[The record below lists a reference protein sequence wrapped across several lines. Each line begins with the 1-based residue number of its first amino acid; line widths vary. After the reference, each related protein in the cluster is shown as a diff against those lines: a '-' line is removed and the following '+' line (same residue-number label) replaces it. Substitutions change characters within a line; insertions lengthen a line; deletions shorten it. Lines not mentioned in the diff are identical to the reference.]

1 MRAITLQMTA
11 FGPYHK
17 PQTIDFRELGA
28 ESIFLITG
36 PTGAGKTTIFDAI
49 CYSLYG
55 RASGSDRDQ
64 DSLRSHFAAPGEI
77 TEVRYCFSLRG
88 TEYEVIRY
96 PKQQKKKERGEGFT
110 DDPARA
116 EFYEWK
122 DGEKSL
128 ITSRI
133 KEVNEVIEEKIGL
146 DYEQFRKMI
155 MIPQG
160 EFRKLISENSK
171 DREEILQRIFRTY
184 FYERMTETLKDEAK
198 QLKES
203 LQQTEWKEQQQI
215 SKIEWRSQEPS
226 ETDSVPDVM
235 KKLQLELDAMDLSV
249 TNSEKELIN
258 HKQIWQERQKQLYEA
273 KQLLATFDHLEQ
285 ALKQDQQLQQKQ
297 PEMKQKQVRLQEMER
312 ASRLVPYE
320 QQLAARKDE
329 WQRQVRQQHETKTK
343 KDQLEKQFETTK
355 SSYMKAKELEP
366 QRQKQQEQLQLQK
379 QQLEQLQTYELRK
392 QELNSIQKK
401 LEEKQQ
407 QINKLKDA
415 QTERKN
421 KQLALEKDISR
432 ESAIIQAY
440 YEEQRE
446 LEKMEQQL
454 TEIARLKDAFRQLQE
469 MRTSYQQAVQRLQ
482 EQEKNVQQLRQEI
495 KEMEEAQAAHHAAH
509 LAQQLTDGEPCPVC
523 GATEH
528 PSPAHTSVHVQS
540 FELLKQKRALLE
552 NAQRAYDDVQK
563 HYVEAKSN
571 GQAIRQVTDEL
582 AQSVLGDSAYD
593 QSKIDELTE
602 ETHKHK
608 EKIASS
614 LQQKQKERKHI
625 DQLKQTLVQIKQTFE
640 QEEKTAEEL
649 QTTIRSLEES
659 CHHMEAEV
667 RLQRK
672 QLPDVLPDPSDWELS
687 IKQAETALQTAISEW
702 EALQH
707 NYEEIS
713 KSREQIAAALEST
726 AKFTSDLE
734 QTYRQQEKEYLA
746 KLEDAGF
753 ANTEAF
759 LTAKGTD
766 RDMRTLQEELERYD
780 QQRRSLSERI
790 AELQTQ
796 TDQRERPNLTV
807 YEQNVT
813 EAEQVF
819 EANNTKL
826 NAARSYVSQHNLIKN
841 SLLALQ
847 EEAADQKI
855 RYYDI
860 GELANLAKG
869 DNSLRLSFERYVLT
883 SFLDE
888 IILQANIRLEEMTD
902 HRYQL
907 KRSGQIAKRG
917 AQSGLDLEVI
927 DHHTGQERPVKTLSG
942 GEGFKAALSL
952 ALGMSDVV
960 QAHAGGVELETLFID
975 EGFGTLD
982 EVSLEQAIDSLKGL
996 QASNRVLGIIS
1007 HVPQLK
1013 EEIHAKLQ
1021 IDSSPTGSAAK
1032 FIFQ

>member
-1 MRAITLQMTA
+1 MRAITLNMTA

-64 DSLRSHFAAPGEI
+64 DSLRSHFAAPGET
-77 TEVRYCFSLRG
+77 TEVRYRFALRG

-96 PKQQKKKERGEGFT
+96 PKQQKKKERGDGFT

-122 DGEKSL
+122 DGEQVL

-133 KEVNEVIEEKIGL
+133 KEVNEAIEEKIGL

-171 DREEILQRIFRTY
+171 EREEILQRIFRTY
-184 FYERMTETLKDEAK
+184 FYERMTDALKDEAK

-215 SKIEWRSQEPS
+215 SKIEWRTQEPA
-226 ETDSVPDVM
+226 EADSVPETM
-235 KKLQLELDAMDLSV
+235 QKLQ
-249 TNSEKELIN
+249 KELEAITEAVTLGEQELIQ
-258 HKQIWQERQKQLYEA
+258 HKNIWQERQQQYYEA
-273 KQLLATFDHLEQ
+273 KQLLDTFKQLEQ
-285 ALKQDQQLQQKQ
+285 ALVQKEQLEQKL
-297 PEMKQKQVRLQEMER
+297 PDMKQKQQRLQDMER
-312 ASRLVPYE
+312 ANRLVPYE
-320 QQLAARKDE
+320 QQLVTRKQE
-329 WQRQVRQQHETKTK
+329 WQRQAKAQQETKER
-343 KDQLEKQFETTK
+343 KDLLEQQYTAIS
-355 SSYMKAKELEP
+355 SSYTKAKELEP
-366 QRQKQQEQLQLQK
+366 QRKSRQEQLLLQK
-379 QQLEQLQTYELRK
+379 QQLEKWKEYEK
-392 QELNSIQKK
+392 QKLELTRIQKMLEDKQQRLHKLKESHTEKKSQQNK
-401 LEEKQQ
+401 LEQDLSQE
-407 QINKLKDA
+407 A
-415 QTERKN
+415 
-421 KQLALEKDISR
+421 AL
-432 ESAIIQAY
+432 IQAF
-440 YEEQRE
+440 YEEQGI
-446 LEKMEQQL
+446 LEKLERQL
-454 TEIARLKDAFRQLQE
+454 EEAARLKDAFSQLQE
-469 MRTSYQQAVQRLQ
+469 MRTVYQQTKQLLQ
-482 EQEKNVQQLRQEI
+482 EKENNVQQLRRDI
-495 KEMEEAQAAHHAAH
+495 AEMEEAQAAHHAAH
-509 LAQQLTDGEPCPVC
+509 LAGQLASGEPCPVC
-523 GATEH
+523 GSTEH
-528 PSPAHTSVHVQS
+528 PSLAQTTTHIQS
-540 FELLKQKRALLE
+540 FEMLKQKRMMLE
-552 NAQRAYDDVQK
+552 DAQRAYDEVQK
-563 HYVEAKSN
+563 KYVEAKSN

-582 AQSVLGDSAYD
+582 YRNITGEASYD
-593 QSKIDELTE
+593 QAKLDGLKQDIQTKKDQT
-602 ETHKHK
+602 T
-608 EKIASS
+608 SS
-614 LQQKQKERKHI
+614 LRAKQAERK
-625 DQLKQTLVQIKQTFE
+625 QLEQKRQTLEQLKQTFE
-640 QEEKTAEEL
+640 QEQKAAEEL
-649 QTTIRSLEES
+649 QNDLRTLEETYTRA
-659 CHHMEAEV
+659 EAEISY
-667 RLQRK
+667 QRK
-672 QLPDVLPDPSDWELS
+672 QLPEVLQDHSEWEHQ
-687 IKQAETALQTAISEW
+687 IKQEEAAIEAAINEW

-707 NYEEIS
+707 QFEEIS
-713 KSREQIAAALEST
+713 RSRQQIAAALEST
-726 AKFTSDLE
+726 AKFTADLE
-734 QTYRQQEKEYLA
+734 QTYFREEKNFLA
-746 KLEDAGF
+746 KLEEAGF
-753 ANTEAF
+753 SDTESFKKASGSE
-759 LTAKGTD
+759 LDVRK
-766 RDMRTLQEELERYD
+766 LQEELEQHE
-780 QQRRSLSERI
+780 QQRRSVSEQIESLLKR
-790 AELQTQ
+790 
-796 TDQRERPNLTV
+796 TDKKEKPDLNLF
-807 YEQNVT
+807 EQAVI
-813 EAEQVF
+813 EAEKVF
-819 EANNTKL
+819 EA
-826 NAARSYVSQHNLIKN
+826 KN
-841 SLLALQ
+841 SSLNMAKSYASHHEDIKTSLLRLQ
-847 EEAADQKI
+847 EEAAEQKTQ
-855 RYYDI
+855 YYDI

-1013 EEIHAKLQ
+1013 EEIHTKLQ
-1021 IDSSPTGSAAK
+1021 IDTSPTGSSAK

>member
-1 MRAITLQMTA
+1 MRAITLNMTA

-64 DSLRSHFAAPGEI
+64 DSLRSHFAAPGET
-77 TEVRYCFSLRG
+77 TEVRYRFALRG

-96 PKQQKKKERGEGFT
+96 PKQQKKKERGDGFT

-122 DGEKSL
+122 DGKQVL

-133 KEVNEVIEEKIGL
+133 KEVNEAIEEKIGL

-171 DREEILQRIFRTY
+171 EREEILQRIFRTY
-184 FYERMTETLKDEAK
+184 FYERMTDALKDEAK

-203 LQQTEWKEQQQI
+203 LQQTEWKEHQQI
-215 SKIEWRSQEPS
+215 SKIEWRTQEPA
-226 ETDSVPDVM
+226 ETDSVPETM
-235 KKLQLELDAMDLSV
+235 QKLQIELDAITEAVSQG
-249 TNSEKELIN
+249 EKELIQ
-258 HKQIWQERQKQLYEA
+258 HKNIWQERQQQYYEA
-273 KQLLATFDHLEQ
+273 KQLLDTFKQLEQ
-285 ALKQDQQLQQKQ
+285 ALVQKEQLEQKL
-297 PEMKQKQVRLQEMER
+297 PDIKQKQQRLQDMER
-312 ASRLVPYE
+312 ANRLVPYE
-320 QQLAARKDE
+320 QQLVTRKQE
-329 WQRQVRQQHETKTK
+329 WQRQAKAQQETKER
-343 KDQLEKQFETTK
+343 KDLLEQQYTAIS
-355 SSYMKAKELEP
+355 SSYTKAKELEP
-366 QRQKQQEQLQLQK
+366 QRKSRQEQLQLQK
-379 QQLEQLQTYELRK
+379 QQLEKWKEYEK
-392 QELNSIQKK
+392 QKLELTRIQKMLEDKQRRLHKLKESHTEKKSQQNK
-401 LEEKQQ
+401 LEQDLTQE
-407 QINKLKDA
+407 A
-415 QTERKN
+415 
-421 KQLALEKDISR
+421 AL
-432 ESAIIQAY
+432 IQAF
-440 YEEQRE
+440 YEEQGI
-446 LEKMEQQL
+446 LEKLERQL
-454 TEIARLKDAFRQLQE
+454 EEAARLKNAFNQLQE
-469 MRTSYQQAVQRLQ
+469 MRTVYQQTKQLLQ
-482 EQEKNVQQLRQEI
+482 EKENIVQQLRRDI
-495 KEMEEAQAAHHAAH
+495 AEMEEAQAAHHAAH
-509 LAQQLTDGEPCPVC
+509 LAGQLASGEPCPVC
-523 GATEH
+523 GSTEH
-528 PSPAHTSVHVQS
+528 PSPAQTTTHIQS
-540 FELLKQKRALLE
+540 FEMLKQKRMMLE
-552 NAQRAYDDVQK
+552 DAQRAYDEVQK
-563 HYVEAKSN
+563 KYVEAKSN

-582 AQSVLGDSAYD
+582 YRNITGEASYD
-593 QSKIDELTE
+593 QAKLDGLKQDIQTKKDQT
-602 ETHKHK
+602 T
-608 EKIASS
+608 SS
-614 LQQKQKERKHI
+614 LRAKQAERK
-625 DQLKQTLVQIKQTFE
+625 QLEQKRQTLEQLKQTFE
-640 QEEKTAEEL
+640 QEQKAAEEL
-649 QTTIRSLEES
+649 QNDLRTLEETYTRA
-659 CHHMEAEV
+659 EAEISY
-667 RLQRK
+667 QRK
-672 QLPDVLPDPSDWELS
+672 QLPEVLQDHSEWEHQ
-687 IKQAETALQTAISEW
+687 IKQEEAAIEAAINEW

-707 NYEEIS
+707 QFEEIS
-713 KSREQIAAALEST
+713 RSRQQIAAALEST
-726 AKFTSDLE
+726 AKFTADLE
-734 QTYRQQEKEYLA
+734 QTYFREEKNFLA
-746 KLEDAGF
+746 KLEEAGF
-753 ANTEAF
+753 SD
-759 LTAKGTD
+759 TD
-766 RDMRTLQEELERYD
+766 SFKKASGSELDVRKLQEELEQHE
-780 QQRRSLSERI
+780 QQRRSVSEQIESLLKR
-790 AELQTQ
+790 
-796 TDQRERPNLTV
+796 TDKKEKPDLNLF
-807 YEQNVT
+807 EQAVI
-813 EAEQVF
+813 EAEKVF
-819 EANNTKL
+819 EA
-826 NAARSYVSQHNLIKN
+826 KN
-841 SLLALQ
+841 SSLNMAKTYASHHEDIKTSLLRLQ
-847 EEAADQKI
+847 EEAAEQKTQ
-855 RYYDI
+855 YYDI

-1013 EEIHAKLQ
+1013 EEIHTKLQ
-1021 IDSSPTGSAAK
+1021 IDTSPTGSSAK

>member
-1 MRAITLQMTA
+1 MRAITLNMTA

-64 DSLRSHFAAPGEI
+64 DSLRSHFAAPGET
-77 TEVRYCFSLRG
+77 TEVRYRFALRG

-96 PKQQKKKERGEGFT
+96 PKQQKKKERGDGFT

-122 DGEKSL
+122 DGEQVL

-171 DREEILQRIFRTY
+171 EREEILQRIFRTY
-184 FYERMTETLKDEAK
+184 FYERMTEALKDEARE
-198 QLKES
+198 LKES

-215 SKIEWRSQEPS
+215 SKIEWRTQEPA
-226 ETDSVPDVM
+226 ETDSVPETM
-235 KKLQLELDAMDLSV
+235 KKLQVELEAIRAAV
-249 TNSEKELIN
+249 EQGERELLK
-258 HKQIWQERQKQLYEA
+258 HKNIWQQCQQQYYEA
-273 KQLLATFDHLEQ
+273 KQLLDIFRQLEQ
-285 ALKQDQQLQQKQ
+285 ALVQKEQLEQKQ
-297 PEMKQKQVRLQEMER
+297 PVIKQKQQQLRNMER
-312 ASRLVPYE
+312 ANRLVPYE
-320 QQLAARKDE
+320 QQLATRKQE
-329 WQRQVRQQHETKTK
+329 WQRQAKAQQETKERK
-343 KDQLEKQFETTK
+343 NVLEQQYSTIS
-355 SSYMKAKELEP
+355 SSYAKAKELEP
-366 QRQKQQEQLQLQK
+366 QRKSRQEQLQLQK
-379 QQLEQLQTYELRK
+379 QQLEQWKEYEKRK
-392 QELNSIQKK
+392 LEVTRIQKTLEDK
-401 LEEKQQ
+401 QQRLHTLKETYTNKKSQHNELEQDLSKEAALIQAFYEDQGILEKLDRQLEE
-407 QINKLKDA
+407 A
-415 QTERKN
+415 
-421 KQLALEKDISR
+421 
-432 ESAIIQAY
+432 
-440 YEEQRE
+440 
-446 LEKMEQQL
+446 
-454 TEIARLKDAFRQLQE
+454 ARLKDAFRQLQE
-469 MRTSYQQAVQRLQ
+469 MRTVYQQTKQQLQ
-482 EQEKNVQQLRQEI
+482 EKEKNVQQLRMEI
-495 KEMEEAQAAHHAAH
+495 TEMEEAQAAHHAAH
-509 LAQQLTDGEPCPVC
+509 LAGQLTSGEPCPVC
-523 GATEH
+523 GSTEH
-528 PSPAHTSVHVQS
+528 PSPAQTSTHIQS
-540 FELLKQKRALLE
+540 FEMLKQKRMILE
-552 NAQRAYDDVQK
+552 NAQRAYDEVQK
-563 HYVEAKSN
+563 KYVEAKSN

-582 AQSVLGDSAYD
+582 YRNITGESGYD
-593 QSKIDELTE
+593 QTKLDELKQDIQT
-602 ETHKHK
+602 KK
-608 EKIASS
+608 DKITASLRS
-614 LQQKQKERKHI
+614 KQAERKQLEQKKQTLE
-625 DQLKQTLVQIKQTFE
+625 QLKQTLE
-640 QEEKTAEEL
+640 QEQKAAEEL
-649 QTTIRSLEES
+649 QNDLRTLEETYTRA
-659 CHHMEAEV
+659 EAEISY
-667 RLQRK
+667 QRK
-672 QLPDVLPDPSDWELS
+672 QLPEVLQDRFEWEQQ
-687 IKQAETALQTAISEW
+687 IKQEEAAIETAISEW

-707 NYEEIS
+707 QFEEIS
-713 KSREQIAAALEST
+713 RSRQQIAAALEST
-726 AKFTSDLE
+726 AKFTADLE
-734 QTYRQQEKEYLA
+734 QTYFQEEKAFLA
-746 KLEDAGF
+746 KLEEAGF
-753 ANTEAF
+753 SDVEAF
-759 LTAKGTD
+759 RRASGSEMEVRK
-766 RDMRTLQEELERYD
+766 LQEELEQHG
-780 QQRRSLSERI
+780 QQRRIVTEQVESLRK
-790 AELQTQ
+790 Q
-796 TDQRERPNLTV
+796 TDQKEKPDLILF
-807 YEQNVT
+807 EQAVR
-813 EAEQVF
+813 EAEQIF
-819 EANNTKL
+819 EAKNSSL
-826 NAARSYVSQHNLIKN
+826 NISRSYAAHHEDIMTSLIR
-841 SLLALQ
+841 LQ
-847 EEAADQKI
+847 EEAADQKMQ
-855 RYYDI
+855 YYDI
-860 GELANLAKG
+860 GELANLARG

-1013 EEIHAKLQ
+1013 EEIHTKLQ
-1021 IDSSPTGSAAK
+1021 IDTSPTGSSAK

>member
-1 MRAITLQMTA
+1 MRAITLNMTA

-64 DSLRSHFAAPGEI
+64 DSLRSHFAAPGET
-77 TEVRYCFSLRG
+77 TEVRYRFALRG

-96 PKQQKKKERGEGFT
+96 PKQQKKKERGDGFT

-122 DGEKSL
+122 DGKQLL

-133 KEVNEVIEEKIGL
+133 KEVNEAIEEKIGL

-171 DREEILQRIFRTY
+171 EREEILQRIFRTY
-184 FYERMTETLKDEAK
+184 FYERMTDALKDEAK

-215 SKIEWRSQEPS
+215 SKIEWRTQEPA
-226 ETDSVPDVM
+226 ETDSVPETM
-235 KKLQLELDAMDLSV
+235 QKLQIELDAITEAVSQG
-249 TNSEKELIN
+249 EQELIQ
-258 HKQIWQERQKQLYEA
+258 HKNIWQERQQQYYEA
-273 KQLLATFDHLEQ
+273 KQLLDTFKQLEQ
-285 ALKQDQQLQQKQ
+285 ALVQKEQLEQKL
-297 PEMKQKQVRLQEMER
+297 PDMKQKQQRLQDMER
-312 ASRLVPYE
+312 ANRLVPYE
-320 QQLAARKDE
+320 QQLVTRKQE
-329 WQRQVRQQHETKTK
+329 WQRQAKVQQETKER
-343 KDQLEKQFETTK
+343 KDLLEQQYTAIS
-355 SSYMKAKELEP
+355 SSYTKAKELEP
-366 QRQKQQEQLQLQK
+366 QRKKRQEQLQLQK
-379 QQLEQLQTYELRK
+379 QQLEKWKEYEK
-392 QELNSIQKK
+392 QKLELTRIQKMLEDKQRRLHMLKESHTEKKSQQNK
-401 LEEKQQ
+401 LEQDLSQE
-407 QINKLKDA
+407 A
-415 QTERKN
+415 
-421 KQLALEKDISR
+421 AL
-432 ESAIIQAY
+432 IQAF
-440 YEEQRE
+440 YEEQGI
-446 LEKMEQQL
+446 LEKLERQL
-454 TEIARLKDAFRQLQE
+454 EEAARLKNAFSQLQE
-469 MRTSYQQAVQRLQ
+469 MRTVYQQTKQLLQ
-482 EQEKNVQQLRQEI
+482 EKENIVQQLRRDI
-495 KEMEEAQAAHHAAH
+495 AEMEEAQAAHHAAH
-509 LAQQLTDGEPCPVC
+509 LAGQLAFGEPCPVC
-523 GATEH
+523 GSTEH
-528 PSPAHTSVHVQS
+528 PSPAQTTTHIQS
-540 FELLKQKRALLE
+540 FEMLKQKRMMLE
-552 NAQRAYDDVQK
+552 DAQRAYDEVQK
-563 HYVEAKSN
+563 KYVEAKSN

-582 AQSVLGDSAYD
+582 YRNITGEASYD
-593 QSKIDELTE
+593 QAKLDGLKQNIQTKKDQT
-602 ETHKHK
+602 T
-608 EKIASS
+608 SS
-614 LQQKQKERKHI
+614 LRAKQAERK
-625 DQLKQTLVQIKQTFE
+625 QLEQKRQTLEQLKQTFE
-640 QEEKTAEEL
+640 QEQKAAEEL
-649 QTTIRSLEES
+649 QNDLRTLEETYTRA
-659 CHHMEAEV
+659 EAEISY
-667 RLQRK
+667 QRK
-672 QLPDVLPDPSDWELS
+672 QLPEVLQDHSEWEHQ
-687 IKQAETALQTAISEW
+687 IKQEEAAIEAAINEW

-707 NYEEIS
+707 QFEEIS
-713 KSREQIAAALEST
+713 RSRQQIAAALEST
-726 AKFTSDLE
+726 AKFTADLE
-734 QTYRQQEKEYLA
+734 QTYFREEKNFLA
-746 KLEDAGF
+746 KLEEAGF
-753 ANTEAF
+753 SDTESFKKASGSE
-759 LTAKGTD
+759 LDVRK
-766 RDMRTLQEELERYD
+766 LQEELEQHE
-780 QQRRSLSERI
+780 QQRRSVSEQIESLLKR
-790 AELQTQ
+790 
-796 TDQRERPNLTV
+796 TDKKEKPDLNLF
-807 YEQNVT
+807 EQAVI
-813 EAEQVF
+813 EAEKVF
-819 EANNTKL
+819 EA
-826 NAARSYVSQHNLIKN
+826 KN
-841 SLLALQ
+841 SSLNMAKSYASHHEDIKTSLLRLQ
-847 EEAADQKI
+847 EEAAEQKTQ
-855 RYYDI
+855 YYDI

-1013 EEIHAKLQ
+1013 EEIHTKLQ
-1021 IDSSPTGSAAK
+1021 IDTSPTGSSAK

>member
-64 DSLRSHFAAPGEI
+64 DSLRSHFAAPGET
-77 TEVRYCFSLRG
+77 TEVRYRFALRG
-88 TEYEVIRY
+88 TEYEIIRY

-122 DGEKSL
+122 DGEKIL
-128 ITSRI
+128 ISSRI
-133 KEVNEVIEEKIGL
+133 KEVNEAIEERIGL

-171 DREEILQRIFRTY
+171 EREEILQRIFRTY
-184 FYERMTETLKDEAK
+184 FYERMTEALKDEAK
-198 QLKES
+198 QLKEN

-215 SKIEWRSQEPS
+215 GKIEWRTQAPAEA
-226 ETDSVPDVM
+226 DSVPETM
-235 KKLQLELDAMDLSV
+235 KKLQLELEAV
-249 TNSEKELIN
+249 AAVITEGEQELVK
-258 HKQIWQERQKQLYEA
+258 HKKIWLERQQQYYEA
-273 KQLLATFDHLEQ
+273 KQLLDTFEQLERALLQKEQLEQ
-285 ALKQDQQLQQKQ
+285 RLPAIERKKQQL
-297 PEMKQKQVRLQEMER
+297 MNMER

-320 QQLAARKDE
+320 QQLAARKQE
-329 WQRQVRQQHETKTK
+329 WQRQTKEQQ
-343 KDQLEKQFETTK
+343 EKQERKESIEQQFIAIE
-355 SSYMKAKELEP
+355 SSYRQAKEQEP
-366 QRQKQQEQLQLQK
+366 QRLKRQEQLQLEK
-379 QQLEQLQTYELRK
+379 QQLAQWKEYEKRK
-392 QELNSIQKK
+392 LELDRIQKALEDKRQRLLKLKETHAEKKNRQSELEQEISGEAVLIQAFFEEQGVLEK
-401 LEEKQQ
+401 LE
-407 QINKLKDA
+407 
-415 QTERKN
+415 R
-421 KQLALEKDISR
+421 QL
-432 ESAIIQAY
+432 
-440 YEEQRE
+440 EEA
-446 LEKMEQQL
+446 
-454 TEIARLKDAFRQLQE
+454 ARLKDSFRQLLE
-469 MRTSYQQAVQRLQ
+469 MRTVYQQTKQRLQ
-482 EQEKNVQQLRQEI
+482 EKENDVHKLRQEI
-495 KEMEEAQAAHHAAH
+495 SELEEAQTAHHAAH
-509 LAQQLTDGEPCPVC
+509 LAGQLTAGEPCPVC
-523 GATEH
+523 GSTNH
-528 PSPAHTSVHVQS
+528 PSPAQTSAHVQS
-540 FELLKQKRALLE
+540 FELLKQKRMKLDDT
-552 NAQRAYDDVQK
+552 QRAYDEVQRK
-563 HYVEAKSN
+563 YVEAKSN

-582 AQSVLGDSAYD
+582 YRNITGEASFD
-593 QSKIDELTE
+593 QTKLKELE
-602 ETHKHK
+602 
-608 EKIASS
+608 ASIRAERDKTAAS
-614 LQQKQKERKHI
+614 LQTKQAERKQI
-625 DQLKQTLVQIKQTFE
+625 EQKKQTLDRLKQTLVQ
-640 QEEKTAEEL
+640 EEEAAEDLQSEL
-649 QTTIRSLEES
+649 RTLEETY
-659 CHHMEAEV
+659 HRTEAEV
-667 RLQRK
+667 SYQRK
-672 QLPDVLPDPSDWELS
+672 QLPAELPDHDKWERK
-687 IKQAETALQTAISEW
+687 IKQEEAAIEAAFREW
-702 EALQH
+702 EGLQH
-707 NYEEIS
+707 QYEEIS
-713 KSREQIAAALEST
+713 RSKEQIAAAFEST
-726 AKFTSDLE
+726 AKFTADLE
-734 QTYRQQEKEYLA
+734 QTYRQEEQAFLV
-746 KLEDAGF
+746 KLEEAGF
-753 ANTEAF
+753 ADTEAYRMARGSEDE
-759 LTAKGTD
+759 LRAIK
-766 RDMRTLQEELERYD
+766 EEVEQHA
-780 QQRRSLSERI
+780 QQRRSV
-790 AELQTQ
+790 AEQIETLRKQ
-796 TDQRERPNLTV
+796 TDQRQKPDLAV
-807 YEQNVT
+807 FEQAVT
-813 EAEQVF
+813 DAEQIF
-819 EANNTKL
+819 EA
-826 NAARSYVSQHNLIKN
+826 KN
-841 SLLALQ
+841 SRLNEAKSYASHHEAIMASLKQLQ
-847 EEAADQKI
+847 EEAADQKAQ
-855 RYYDI
+855 YYDI

-1013 EEIHAKLQ
+1013 EEIHTKLQ
-1021 IDSSPTGSAAK
+1021 IETTPTGSSAK

>member
-1 MRAITLQMTA
+1 MRAITLNMTA

-64 DSLRSHFAAPGEI
+64 DSLRSHFAAPGET
-77 TEVRYCFSLRG
+77 TEVRYRFALRG

-96 PKQQKKKERGEGFT
+96 PKQQKKKERGDGFT

-122 DGEKSL
+122 DGKQVL

-133 KEVNEVIEEKIGL
+133 KEVNEAIEEKIGL

-171 DREEILQRIFRTY
+171 EREEILQRIFRTY
-184 FYERMTETLKDEAK
+184 FYERMTDALKDEAK

-215 SKIEWRSQEPS
+215 SKIEWRTQEPA
-226 ETDSVPDVM
+226 ETDSVPETM
-235 KKLQLELDAMDLSV
+235 QKLQIELDAITEAVSQGEL
-249 TNSEKELIN
+249 ELIQ
-258 HKQIWQERQKQLYEA
+258 HKNIWQERQQQYYEA
-273 KQLLATFDHLEQ
+273 KQLLDTFKQLEQ
-285 ALKQDQQLQQKQ
+285 ALVQKEQLEQKL
-297 PEMKQKQVRLQEMER
+297 PDIKQKQQRLQDMER
-312 ASRLVPYE
+312 ANRLVPYE
-320 QQLAARKDE
+320 QQLVTRKQE
-329 WQRQVRQQHETKTK
+329 WQRQAKAQQETKER
-343 KDQLEKQFETTK
+343 KDLLEKQYTAIS
-355 SSYMKAKELEP
+355 SSYTKAKELEP
-366 QRQKQQEQLQLQK
+366 QRKSRQEQLQLQK
-379 QQLEQLQTYELRK
+379 QQLEKWKEYEK
-392 QELNSIQKK
+392 QKLELTRIQKMLEDKQRRLHMLKESHTEKKSQQNK
-401 LEEKQQ
+401 LEQDLSQEAV
-407 QINKLKDA
+407 L
-415 QTERKN
+415 
-421 KQLALEKDISR
+421 
-432 ESAIIQAY
+432 IQAF
-440 YEEQRE
+440 YEEQGI
-446 LEKMEQQL
+446 LEKLERQL
-454 TEIARLKDAFRQLQE
+454 EEAARLKNAFNQLQE
-469 MRTSYQQAVQRLQ
+469 MRTVYQQTKQLLQ
-482 EQEKNVQQLRQEI
+482 EKENIVQQLRRDI
-495 KEMEEAQAAHHAAH
+495 AEMEEAQAAHHAAH
-509 LAQQLTDGEPCPVC
+509 LAGQLASGEPCPVC
-523 GATEH
+523 GSTEH
-528 PSPAHTSVHVQS
+528 PSPAQTTTHIQS
-540 FELLKQKRALLE
+540 FEMLKQKRMMLE
-552 NAQRAYDDVQK
+552 DAQRAYDEVQK
-563 HYVEAKSN
+563 KYVEAKSN

-582 AQSVLGDSAYD
+582 YRNITGEASYD
-593 QSKIDELTE
+593 QAKLDGLKQDIQTKKDQT
-602 ETHKHK
+602 T
-608 EKIASS
+608 SS
-614 LQQKQKERKHI
+614 LRAKQAERK
-625 DQLKQTLVQIKQTFE
+625 QLEQKRQTLEQLKQTFE
-640 QEEKTAEEL
+640 QEQKAAEEL
-649 QTTIRSLEES
+649 QNDLRTLEETYTRA
-659 CHHMEAEV
+659 EAEISY
-667 RLQRK
+667 QRK
-672 QLPDVLPDPSDWELS
+672 QLPEVLQDHSEWEHQ
-687 IKQAETALQTAISEW
+687 IKQEEAAIEAAINEW

-707 NYEEIS
+707 QFEEIS
-713 KSREQIAAALEST
+713 RSRQQIAAALEST
-726 AKFTSDLE
+726 AKFTADLE
-734 QTYRQQEKEYLA
+734 QTYLREEKNFLA
-746 KLEDAGF
+746 KLEEAGF
-753 ANTEAF
+753 SDTESFNKASGSE
-759 LTAKGTD
+759 LDVRK
-766 RDMRTLQEELERYD
+766 LQEELEQHE
-780 QQRRSLSERI
+780 QQRRSVSEQIESLLKR
-790 AELQTQ
+790 
-796 TDQRERPNLTV
+796 TDKKEKPDLNLF
-807 YEQNVT
+807 EQAVI
-813 EAEQVF
+813 EAEKVF
-819 EANNTKL
+819 EA
-826 NAARSYVSQHNLIKN
+826 KN
-841 SLLALQ
+841 SSLNMAKSYASHHEDIKTSLLRLQ
-847 EEAADQKI
+847 EEAAEQKTQ
-855 RYYDI
+855 YYDI

-1013 EEIHAKLQ
+1013 EEIHTKLQ
-1021 IDSSPTGSAAK
+1021 IDTSPTGSSAK

>member
-1 MRAITLQMTA
+1 MRAITLNMTA

-17 PQTIDFRELGA
+17 PQTIDFRELGS

-64 DSLRSHFAAPGEI
+64 DSLRSHFAAPGET
-77 TEVRYCFSLRG
+77 TEVRYRFALRG

-96 PKQQKKKERGEGFT
+96 PKQQKKKERGDGFT

-122 DGEKSL
+122 DGEQVL

-133 KEVNEVIEEKIGL
+133 KEVNEAIEEKIGL

-171 DREEILQRIFRTY
+171 EREEILQRIFRTY
-184 FYERMTETLKDEAK
+184 FYDRMTEALKEEAK
-198 QLKES
+198 QLQES

-215 SKIEWRSQEPS
+215 SKIEWRTQES
-226 ETDSVPDVM
+226 AETDSVPDTM
-235 KKLQLELDAMDLSV
+235 KKLQIELDAITAAV
-249 TNSEKELIN
+249 TQGEQELEK
-258 HKQIWQERQKQLYEA
+258 HKNIWQERQQQYYEA
-273 KQLLATFDHLEQ
+273 KQLLDTFKQLEQ
-285 ALKQDQQLQQKQ
+285 ALIQKEQLEHKL
-297 PEMKQKQVRLQEMER
+297 PEIKQKQQRLRDMER
-312 ASRLVPYE
+312 ANRLVPYE
-320 QQLAARKDE
+320 QQLATRKQE
-329 WQRQVRQQHETKTK
+329 WQRQAKAQQETKER
-343 KDQLEKQFETTK
+343 KDQLEQQYLTIST
-355 SSYMKAKELEP
+355 SYTKAKELEP
-366 QRQKQQEQLQLQK
+366 QRRSCQEQLQKQK
-379 QQLEQLQTYELRK
+379 QQLEQWKDYEKRK
-392 QELNSIQKK
+392 LELTRIQKM

-407 QINKLKDA
+407 RLHKLKQSHTDK
-415 QTERKN
+415 KN
-421 KQLALEKDISR
+421 QQNMLEKDLSQEAALI
-432 ESAIIQAY
+432 EAF
-440 YEEQRE
+440 YEDQGI
-446 LEKMEQQL
+446 LEKLERQL
-454 TEIARLKDAFRQLQE
+454 EEAARLKEAFRELQE
-469 MRTSYQQAVQRLQ
+469 MRTIYQQTKNLLQ
-482 EQEKNVQQLRQEI
+482 EKEHHVQQLRQEI
-495 KEMEEAQAAHHAAH
+495 LEMEEAQAAHHAAH
-509 LAQQLTDGEPCPVC
+509 LAGQLSSGEPCPVC
-523 GATEH
+523 GSTEH
-528 PSPAHTSVHVQS
+528 PSPAQTTTHIQS
-540 FELLKQKRALLE
+540 FEMLKQKRLMLDD
-552 NAQRAYDDVQK
+552 AQRAYDEVQK
-563 HYVEAKSN
+563 KYVEAKSN

-582 AQSVLGDSAYD
+582 YRNITGEATYD
-593 QSKIDELTE
+593 QTKLDELEHDLQTKKDK
-602 ETHKHK
+602 TT
-608 EKIASS
+608 AS
-614 LQQKQKERKHI
+614 LRTKQQERKQLEQKRHI
-625 DQLKQTLVQIKQTFE
+625 LEQLKQTFE
-640 QEEKTAEEL
+640 QEQKTAEEL
-649 QTTIRSLEES
+649 QNNLRTLEETYTRA
-659 CHHMEAEV
+659 EAEV
-667 RLQRK
+667 SYQRK
-672 QLPDVLPDPSDWELS
+672 QLPDVLQDHSEWERQ
-687 IKQAETALQTAISEW
+687 IKQEEAAIEAAISEW

-707 NYEEIS
+707 QFEEITR
-713 KSREQIAAALEST
+713 SRQQIAAALDST
-726 AKFTSDLE
+726 AKFAADLE
-734 QTYRQQEKEYLA
+734 QTYFREEKAFLA

-753 ANTEAF
+753 ADTEAF
-759 LTAKGTD
+759 RQASGSELD
-766 RDMRTLQEELERYD
+766 VRELQEELEQHE
-780 QQRRSLSERI
+780 QQRRSVSEQI
-790 AELQTQ
+790 ASLRKQ
-796 TDQRERPNLTV
+796 TDQKEKPDLILF
-807 YEQNVT
+807 EQAVS
-813 EAEQVF
+813 EAEQIF
-819 EANNTKL
+819 EAKNSSL
-826 NAARSYVSQHNLIKN
+826 NMARSYASQHEDIMTSLIR
-841 SLLALQ
+841 LQ
-847 EEAADQKI
+847 EEAADQKAQ
-855 RYYDI
+855 YYDI

-982 EVSLEQAIDSLKGL
+982 EVSLEQAIDSLKSL

-1013 EEIHAKLQ
+1013 EEIHTKLQ
-1021 IDSSPTGSAAK
+1021 IDTSPTGSSAK